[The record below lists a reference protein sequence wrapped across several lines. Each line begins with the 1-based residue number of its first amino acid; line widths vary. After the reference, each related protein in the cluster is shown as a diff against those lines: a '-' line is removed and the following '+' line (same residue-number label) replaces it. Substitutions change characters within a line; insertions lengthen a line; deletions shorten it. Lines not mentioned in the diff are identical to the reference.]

1 MFIFSKL
8 YMNIQDLLSN
18 DDFSNKKVL
27 LKLMCFVLDTSKE
40 HIMSHMEESVD
51 GQDLEKIRGYYIE
64 YNENKRPLEYIMGY
78 VEIGDVRVKVNEN
91 VLIPRPETEYMI
103 ESAVE
108 FLDGKKDFVI
118 TDIGTGSGIIG
129 VWVASKIGIEWN
141 KWIFTDISEGALWVA
156 KMNFSEIIG
165 DSRDVKFQIANLA
178 DFLLDTNE
186 FTGSENICILAN
198 LPYIPDETFENETSD
213 HVKKWEPALAFL
225 GGDDGLDLYRIMLE
239 QLKKFPW
246 DNITAFF
253 EMMGWQM
260 DVLIK
265 EFPEWSWE
273 VVDTFHF
280 NIKIVKAI
288 KN

>member
-1 MFIFSKL
+1 
-8 YMNIQDLLSN
+8 MNIQDILSN
-18 DDFSNKKVL
+18 NEFSNKKVL

-40 HIMSHMEESVD
+40 YIMSHMEETVD
-51 GQDLEKIRGYYIE
+51 VQSLEQIKSFYMEYY
-64 YNENKRPLEYIMGY
+64 ENKRPLEYILGY
-78 VEIGDVRVKVNEN
+78 VEIGDIRVKVNEN

-129 VWVASKIGIEWN
+129 VWVASKIGVEGN
-141 KWIFTDISEGALWVA
+141 KWIFTDISEEALEVA
-156 KMNFSEIIG
+156 KMNFSEIIW
-165 DSRDVKFQIANLA
+165 DSADVIFQIANLA
-178 DFLLDTNE
+178 DFLLDTKE

-213 HVKKWEPALAFL
+213 HVKNWEPSLAFL
-225 GGDDGLDLYRIMLE
+225 GGDDGLDLYRVMLG
-239 QLKKFPW
+239 QLKEFSW

-260 DVLIK
+260 EVLVK

-280 NIKIVKAI
+280 NIKIVKAFR
-288 KN
+288 N